1 MKKIIKLF
9 TILIAILTPINAFTE
24 DNNLSLKNSEGKE
37 VNITNSKKGITVF
50 EWFNPECPFVKKI
63 YKNNFMPNLQEEY
76 IKKGVRWF
84 VVSSTNKEHQDFITE
99 EKRSELKK
107 KMGITNAEMIYDEN
121 GELGRSYGAKTT
133 PHIMIFNDD
142 NLVYNGAFDDSPE
155 TESNPADA
163 EKNYVKLALDA
174 VLGGKVVEKETTR
187 PYGCSVKY

>member
-9 TILIAILTPINAFTE
+9 TILLATLTPITAFTE
-24 DNNLSLKNSEGKE
+24 DNNLILKNSEGKDI
-37 VNITNSKKGITVF
+37 NITDIKNGIVVF

-63 YKNNFMPNLQEEY
+63 YKNNFMPSLQEDY

-84 VVSSTNKEHQDFITE
+84 VVSSTNKDHQDFVTE
-99 EKRSELKK
+99 EKRSELKAK
-107 KMGITNAEMIYDEN
+107 VGINNAEMIYDEK
-121 GELGRSYGAKTT
+121 GDLGKTYGAKTT
-133 PHIMIFNDD
+133 PHIMIFKNET
-142 NLVYNGAFDDSPE
+142 LVYNGAFDDSPE

-174 VLGGKVVEKETTR
+174 LLNGKAIENEKTR

>member
-1 MKKIIKLF
+1 MRK
-9 TILIAILTPINAFTE
+9 TIYLLSILLITLAPFSAFSENTTLILKTS
-24 DNNLSLKNSEGKE
+24 DGKE
-37 VNITNSKKGITVF
+37 INMNTIKKGITVF

-63 YKNNFMPNLQEEY
+63 YKNNFMPSIQEEY
-76 IKKGVRWF
+76 LKKGVRWF
-84 VVSSTNKEHQDFITE
+84 VVSSTNKDHQDFITE

-121 GELGRSYGAKTT
+121 GDLGKSYGAKTT
-133 PHIMIFNDD
+133 PHIMIFKEE
-142 NLVYNGAFDDSPE
+142 NLAYNGAFDDSPE

-174 VLGGKVVEKETTR
+174 LLSGKAVEKEKTR